1 MVKVGFIGVND
12 SRAIASE
19 ARNLAF
25 AGSYENPI
33 SISIAQND
41 SARFA
46 QSHSLFSAMRVCTI
60 FFSSESGKGLAD
72 GNRIVPLEVGKPSSS
87 FSNFSITPD
96 PVGKRLQWFLN
107 AAYPTSIPLYSN
119 IGIP

>member
-1 MVKVGFIGVND
+1 MI
-12 SRAIASE
+12 RAPLQAKPGTLLRRKLREPYQYIN
-19 ARNLAF
+19 R
-25 AGSYENPI
+25 P
-33 SISIAQND
+33 QND
-41 SARFA
+41 SARLA

-60 FFSSESGKGLAD
+60 LFSSESGKGLAD

-119 IGIP
+119 IGIPLRITSVDP